1 MKKLVLLALAALPLL
16 ATAQTIPSY
25 VPTSGLVGWWPFN
38 GNANDESGNGNNG
51 TVNGATLTIDRLGN
65 PNSAFA
71 NNVASGNI
79 QISGN
84 VIDGLGSFFISGWFR
99 ANTNQTGVSD
109 IFQIDANSPCSIYP
123 SQTPNPN
130 NNLYVRYDNGTSSFY
145 FCTQINST
153 IRQFVV
159 PVVPSLNTWHQ
170 FCFNYNGAS
179 IEYYLDGVLLSSLP
193 LSGVFNSYSQPLFI
207 ANWCTYEDFSGD
219 VDDFGIWNRALT
231 PCEIQALYN
240 SGTGPTAAVSAASAI
255 CLGDTTAL
263 NASGAS
269 TYLWMPGNLIGS
281 SVNVTPNATTTYTVT
296 GTDVNGC
303 VSSDTVSVTINSLPV
318 VAAVS
323 TVGSICEGQSDTL
336 LASGAQSYLWSTG
349 GFAAQ
354 EVVAPLTTTTYSL
367 TGTDIN
373 GCSNTATVTVNVN
386 LLPSI
391 AATSSSDT
399 VCLGLSTTL
408 TALGASSYIWSS
420 GGTAATEIV
429 TPAAS
434 TTYTVYGTDIN
445 GCMDTATI
453 SVTVNSLPAVSA
465 ASSAATFCEADA
477 NGALVGLPA
486 QGTWSGPGVTGNSFN
501 PATAGTGTHNVVYT
515 YTDNNGCSNSD
526 TLTMTVDL
534 CTGLTEETNS
544 SFTVFP
550 NPANNNITVTW
561 ATPNVNTLTL
571 SDATGRAVR
580 TYNVTGTQAQ
590 LSLEGLASGV
600 YFLSVGGEEKAIQM
614 IIKN

>member
-1 MKKLVLLALAALPLL
+1 MKKLLLLTLAALPLF
-16 ATAQTIPSY
+16 AAAQVPSY
-25 VPTSGLVGWWPFN
+25 VPTNGLVGWWPFN

-51 TVNGATLTIDRLGN
+51 NNIVGNFTTDR
-65 PNSAFA
+65 NSIA
-71 NNVASGNI
+71 N
-79 QISGN
+79 
-84 VIDGLGSFFISGWFR
+84 
-99 ANTNQTGVSD
+99 
-109 IFQIDANSPCSIYP
+109 
-123 SQTPNPN
+123 
-130 NNLYVRYDNGTSSFY
+130 SSFY
-145 FCTQINST
+145 GDGNGSGINISALNNFPFGNSNRTIST
-153 IRQFVV
+153 WFKCDMPYPGGDRTLFTYGDNTFGTRFSIYLTGSSIGVEYMNGSVLSVFV
-159 PVVPSLNTWHQ
+159 PDQLWH
-170 FCFNYNGAS
+170 NIVATYNGNGS
-179 IEYYLDGVLLSSLP
+179 NGILLYLDGVLLSTNIVGPTSSLNTA
-193 LSGVFNSYSQPLFI
+193 NSFI
-207 ANWCTYEDFSGD
+207 HNIGNLNNIYNFSGKY
-219 VDDFGIWNRALT
+219 DDIGIWNRVLT

-391 AATSSSDT
+391 AATASSDT

-501 PATAGTGTHNVVYT
+501 PATAGAGTHNVVYT

-526 TLTMTVDL
+526 TLILIVDA
-534 CTGLTEETNS
+534 CTGITEEKKA

-550 NPANNNITVTW
+550 NPATNNIAVTW
-561 ATPNVNTLTL
+561 ATPHVNTLTL
-571 SDATGRAVR
+571 RDATGRDVR
-580 TYNVTGTQAQ
+580 TYSVSGTQAQ

-600 YFLSVGGEEKAIQM
+600 YFLSVGGETKSVQT
-614 IIKN
+614 IIKQ